1 MGSWGK
7 PQNGEASGS
16 GKDGHGHLLCLGQ
29 AQTGPLRPCWQP
41 PAASQWI
48 HRFNS
53 LGSAPQLLERV
64 QRGRIGR
71 KVEWAEVELSR
82 QPLVQ
87 IRKLRL
93 EHR

>member
-16 GKDGHGHLLCLGQ
+16 GKDGHGHPLCLGQ

-41 PAASQWI
+41 PAT
-48 HRFNS
+48 S

-64 QRGRIGR
+64 QSERLAR

-87 IRKLRL
+87 MRKLRL

>member
-1 MGSWGK
+1 MGSWKK

-16 GKDGHGHLLCLGQ
+16 GKDEHGHPLCLGQ

-41 PAASQWI
+41 PASQWI

-53 LGSAPQLLERV
+53 LGSTSQLLERV
-64 QRGRIGR
+64 QSEQIGR
-71 KVEWAEVELSR
+71 KVEWAEMELSH